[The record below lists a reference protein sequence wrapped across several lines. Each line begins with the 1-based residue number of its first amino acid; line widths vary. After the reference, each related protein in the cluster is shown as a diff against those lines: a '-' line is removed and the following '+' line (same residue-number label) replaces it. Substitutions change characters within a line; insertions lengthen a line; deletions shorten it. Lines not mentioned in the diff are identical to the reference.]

1 MKLCPNCNTQ
11 NADVYTQ
18 CVGCGAVL
26 PSAPPQPIYSG
37 NPGYSGY
44 VSPSQMEPVT
54 SAIGW
59 LGWYLLCGYLAI
71 IGPII
76 MMNITKDPTAKNYA
90 KLMLILQIIGVV
102 LGVVLA
108 LVFGFVMANSVSHS
122 YYY

>member
-59 LGWYLLCGYLAI
+59 LGWYLLRGYLAI

-102 LGVVLA
+102 LGVVLV
-108 LVFGFVMANSVSHS
+108 LVFGFVMAKSVSHS

>member
-59 LGWYLLCGYLAI
+59 FGWYLLCSYLAI

-108 LVFGFVMANSVSHS
+108 LCCGFVIANSVSHS
-122 YYY
+122 CYY